1 MPHGTPP
8 RCPGRD
14 YSEPGW
20 YFITIVTAG
29 RRRIFGRI
37 EDGVNVP
44 SSLGNIV
51 TDSYTATLGFRPWIT
66 SAAFAL
72 MPDHVH
78 ALVGWTSV
86 PENRRD
92 VTLGQMVSQFKG
104 IATRE
109 ARRQKR
115 LPPWEAMWQEGFH
128 DVVIRSRRQLR
139 SVYCYIIGNPIV
151 ADIAAPQAAG
161 PHDSPQ

>member
-8 RCPGRD
+8 RCRTRD
-14 YSEPGW
+14 YTEPGW
-20 YFITIVTAG
+20 YFVTVVTSG

-37 EDGVNVP
+37 EDGTILP
-44 SSLGNIV
+44 SPLGKV
-51 TDSYTATLGFRPWIT
+51 VAEAYEATLGFRPWIT

-78 ALVGWTSV
+78 ALVGWTAV

-92 VTLGQMVSQFKG
+92 ATLGHLVSQFKG

-109 ARRQKR
+109 ARRQQR
-115 LPPWEAMWQEGFH
+115 MPAWEGIWQEGYY
-128 DVVIRSRRQLR
+128 DVVIRSRRHLR
-139 SVYCYIIGNPIV
+139 SVYRYVIGNPIV

-161 PHDSPQ
+161 LHDS